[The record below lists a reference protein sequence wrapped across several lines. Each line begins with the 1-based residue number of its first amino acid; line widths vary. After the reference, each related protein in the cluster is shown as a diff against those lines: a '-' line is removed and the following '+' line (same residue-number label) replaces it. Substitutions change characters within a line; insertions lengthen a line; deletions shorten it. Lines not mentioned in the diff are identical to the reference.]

1 MGHYVENGWY
11 KYTCEDTHTYVD
23 AQKRLEEVSK
33 VFKDALIVAFEGDK
47 KISLNEAKTKEQSEE
62 IIVEKREEEIVFK
75 IQVFSSRNIIEKDH
89 YDLRR
94 IQKYSPVTYYTE
106 NGWYKYTC
114 TESTSFEKAKE
125 YLKEIQNIFKD
136 AVIIVFEGDKKI
148 TLKEALD
155 KVGK

>member
-1 MGHYVENGWY
+1 MKIVYETIKEEYPEAMVIGLAPTMTDIQWIRDVFSLGAGKYMDAATMHPYAAQKTLEASGFIKRMQEIRQIADENG
-11 KYTCEDTHTYVD
+11 CED
-23 AQKRLEEVSK
+23 LP
-33 VFKDALIVAFEGDK
+33 IW
-47 KISLNEAKTKEQSEE
+47 I
-62 IIVEKREEEIVFK
+62 
-75 IQVFSSRNIIEKDH
+75 
-89 YDLRR
+89 
-94 IQKYSPVTYYTE
+94 TE

-136 AVIIVFEGDKKI
+136 AVIIAFEGDKKI